1 MLSINHSEI
10 KIQCI
15 NVNGGRL
22 NYIFIIIKF
31 CKEMTIINNAKDS
44 ENKKMFRQ
52 VILICRPLLT
62 KGKTNIGPY
71 FTIVHFIYQICVEY
85 KYGSK
90 SFTTILEQTKG

>member
-31 CKEMTIINNAKDS
+31 CKNMNIMNNAKDS

-62 KGKTNIGPY
+62 KGKK
-71 FTIVHFIYQICVEY
+71 
-85 KYGSK
+85 KYWSLLNNRT
-90 SFTTILEQTKG
+90 FHLPDLCRI